1 MKFLISI
8 LCSIVFILTTA
19 CSRTNNLQDTPTEN
33 QNPIFGENK
42 DLKEIKIYFTRST
55 NPEEIFLVPTIR
67 KLSKDDGIIS
77 GSLKELFLGPT
88 KEEERKGIMTEI
100 PVGTR
105 LINVEESSDEVLIDI
120 SNQFLIGGGSAAM
133 QLRYLQ
139 IYKTLK
145 RVAPHKKLFLHVD
158 GKNIKT
164 IGGEGLEITQ
174 PLSMI
179 NDYTEKHEEAEEDV
193 QP

>member
-1 MKFLISI
+1 MKYFRLM
-8 LCSIVFILTTA
+8 LCGLCLLFQTA
-19 CSRTNNLQDTPTEN
+19 CSYLYNSEELGKSK
-33 QNPIFGENK
+33 NPIFSGDKSLREV
-42 DLKEIKIYFTRST
+42 KIYFTKSLGE
-55 NPEEIFLVPTIR
+55 EEIILVPIAR
-67 KLSKDDGIIS
+67 KILNEDSIIN
-77 GSLKELFLGPT
+77 GALKELFLGPT
-88 KEEERKGIMTEI
+88 ELEERKSIMTEI

-105 LINVEESSDEVLIDI
+105 LIKVEESNDEVLIDL

-145 RVAPHKKLFLHVD
+145 RVVPKKKLYLYVE
-158 GKNIKT
+158 GKSIKT

-174 PLSMI
+174 PLTMI
-179 NDYTEKHEEAEEDV
+179 NDYTEKYEKIDEDV